1 MRVKLHRR
9 VLVTMCESRTDKGIE
24 KERGEQGRIVGR
36 RGKGS
41 EGKEQ
46 EERGRWRSKS
56 NGSYRNCEGKYCSKK
71 VSRKG

>member
-36 RGKGS
+36 RGKTQ
-41 EGKEQ
+41 KE
-46 EERGRWRSKS
+46 R
-56 NGSYRNCEGKYCSKK
+56 KK
-71 VSRKG
+71 KKEDGGGARATEATGTVKGNIGAKR